1 MFQAYGKLSAVTW
14 NIVKTLIFMT
24 VVGGAVVVYIPYVVR
39 GPGAHAISALGLL
52 GVVPAAIGVA
62 VVLWCEW
69 DFATFGRGTP
79 FPLDAPKQLV
89 ARGLYRFVRN
99 PMYVGVLLAILGQAL
114 WFESAATLWY
124 AMAAALCFHL
134 FVVFYEEPTLRHK
147 FGEPYKQYAKAVP
160 RWMPKPAARLAPAK

>member
-1 MFQAYGKLSAVTW
+1 VTW

-134 FVVFYEEPTLRHK
+134 FVVFYEEPTLRRK
-147 FGEPYKQYAKAVP
+147 FGESYAQYAKAVP

>member
-1 MFQAYGKLSAVTW
+1 VTW